1 MTPSSSTAPRT
12 GPTTPITSEAVV
24 GSELTSRVRVV
35 RVERTREDVDWLA
48 GRLTEVFDGAR
59 SVLVPAG
66 GNELPPAVFQ
76 DVEDRT
82 VWLPDEVALVMRTSG
97 STSGTGRLVGL
108 SATQLRASGT
118 ATRERLGWPC
128 TWVLAL
134 PPHHIAGLQV
144 VARAV
149 GDGREVVVVEGRLDA
164 PAVAAAVDEAANRHD
179 DGRVAISVVPT
190 QLSRLLDDP
199 VGTEAL
205 TRCAAVLVG
214 GAAASTSLLSRAR
227 KAGVPVRV
235 TYGMSE
241 TCGGCVYDGVPLE
254 GVRVD
259 LADDSRVRIAGPMI
273 MSGYLDEGP
282 VGPWLATQDLGHWQ
296 SGRLVIDGRIDDVI
310 NSGGLKIAAGQV
322 LDQIRA
328 TGMVRD
334 GLVLGLADATWGQV
348 VTAVVVPGRG
358 WRGPEALRDL
368 VGRRLGRAHAPRV
381 IVEVDE
387 LPMLSSGKIDRVE
400 VRRIT
405 TATLESGA
413 AWWV

>member
-164 PAVAAAVDEAANRHD
+164 PAVAAAVDEAVNRHD

-259 LADDSRVRIAGPMI
+259 LTDDSRVRIAGPMI

-282 VGPWLATQDLGHWQ
+282 VGP
-296 SGRLVIDGRIDDVI
+296 
-310 NSGGLKIAAGQV
+310 
-322 LDQIRA
+322 
-328 TGMVRD
+328 
-334 GLVLGLADATWGQV
+334 
-348 VTAVVVPGRG
+348 
-358 WRGPEALRDL
+358 
-368 VGRRLGRAHAPRV
+368 
-381 IVEVDE
+381 
-387 LPMLSSGKIDRVE
+387 
-400 VRRIT
+400 
-405 TATLESGA
+405 
-413 AWWV
+413 

>member
-1 MTPSSSTAPRT
+1 M
-12 GPTTPITSEAVV
+12 

-164 PAVAAAVDEAANRHD
+164 PAVAAAIDEAVNRHD
-179 DGRVAISVVPT
+179 DGRVAISV
-190 QLSRLLDDP
+190 
-199 VGTEAL
+199 
-205 TRCAAVLVG
+205 
-214 GAAASTSLLSRAR
+214 
-227 KAGVPVRV
+227 
-235 TYGMSE
+235 
-241 TCGGCVYDGVPLE
+241 
-254 GVRVD
+254 
-259 LADDSRVRIAGPMI
+259 
-273 MSGYLDEGP
+273 
-282 VGPWLATQDLGHWQ
+282 
-296 SGRLVIDGRIDDVI
+296 
-310 NSGGLKIAAGQV
+310 
-322 LDQIRA
+322 
-328 TGMVRD
+328 
-334 GLVLGLADATWGQV
+334 
-348 VTAVVVPGRG
+348 
-358 WRGPEALRDL
+358 
-368 VGRRLGRAHAPRV
+368 
-381 IVEVDE
+381 
-387 LPMLSSGKIDRVE
+387 
-400 VRRIT
+400 
-405 TATLESGA
+405 
-413 AWWV
+413 

>member
-1 MTPSSSTAPRT
+1 M
-12 GPTTPITSEAVV
+12 

-108 SATQLRASGT
+108 SATQLRASGA
-118 ATRERLGWPC
+118 ATRERLGGPC

-241 TCGGCVYDGVPLE
+241 TGGGCV
-254 GVRVD
+254 
-259 LADDSRVRIAGPMI
+259 
-273 MSGYLDEGP
+273 
-282 VGPWLATQDLGHWQ
+282 
-296 SGRLVIDGRIDDVI
+296 
-310 NSGGLKIAAGQV
+310 
-322 LDQIRA
+322 
-328 TGMVRD
+328 
-334 GLVLGLADATWGQV
+334 
-348 VTAVVVPGRG
+348 
-358 WRGPEALRDL
+358 
-368 VGRRLGRAHAPRV
+368 
-381 IVEVDE
+381 
-387 LPMLSSGKIDRVE
+387 
-400 VRRIT
+400 
-405 TATLESGA
+405 
-413 AWWV
+413 